1 MTAIQEI
8 RQFPTRVHL
17 EPTQQ
22 SKETR
27 ANWLR
32 WITDPEIRQWI
43 CGTLP
48 TQPDEVYRWVYNA
61 TNDPRRHYFDIQTD
75 GRAIGFVILRQD
87 QIPAL
92 PDAPAGTTGEISI
105 VIGDKQYQ
113 GRGIGTQAIDTLL
126 TYAKNVAHLTS
137 VRALI
142 KPDNIKSIKLFA
154 NAGFALTGDVTIEG
168 TPLLKFEKQ
177 LQASTQNIPSN
188 THIETSR
195 PL

>member
-8 RQFPTRVHL
+8 RRLPLHVHL

-27 ANWLR
+27 SNWLR
-32 WITDPEIRQWI
+32 WITDPDIRQWM

-48 TQPDEVYRWVYNA
+48 KQPEEVYRWVYNA
-61 TNDPRRHYFDIQTD
+61 TNDPRRHYFDIQAD
-75 GRAIGFVILRQD
+75 GRAIGFVSLRQD
-87 QIPAL
+87 QMPE
-92 PDAPAGTTGEISI
+92 TTGEIGI

-126 TYAKNVAHLTS
+126 MYAKNVAHLTS

-142 KPDNIKSIKLFA
+142 KPNNVKSITLFTH
-154 NAGFALTGDVTIEG
+154 AGFTYIGDVSIEG
-168 TPLLKFEKQ
+168 SPLCKFEKQ
-177 LQASTQNIPSN
+177 LV
-188 THIETSR
+188 
-195 PL
+195 